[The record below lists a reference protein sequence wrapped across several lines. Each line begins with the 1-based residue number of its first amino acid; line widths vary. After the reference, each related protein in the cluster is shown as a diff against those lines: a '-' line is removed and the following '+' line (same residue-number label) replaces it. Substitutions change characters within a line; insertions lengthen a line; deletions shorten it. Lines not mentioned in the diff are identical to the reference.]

1 MTNPNREPF
10 TELEL
15 MRMGIWKDAY
25 IECIQHLRSKPR
37 TFPHAF
43 ASDHAQY
50 AVQMFNAAY
59 GRGTFED
66 DHKFT
71 RLTLG
76 NLF

>member
-15 MRMGIWKDAY
+15 MRMSIWKDAY

-43 ASDHAQY
+43 ASDHAQA
-50 AVQMFNAAY
+50 AVQMFNQAY
-59 GRGTFED
+59 SRGTFED
-66 DHKFT
+66 GHEFT
-71 RLTLG
+71 RSTQG
-76 NLF
+76 ELF